1 MHSIFRTNYTLRKE
15 EWTFYNIIIIIYN
28 FIIILLQ
35 AVLQDV
41 PLPQAQLLGAGRDG
55 DELGP
60 DQLLPTDQLQL
71 RGQACSVWWAVI

>member
-1 MHSIFRTNYTLRKE
+1 M
-15 EWTFYNIIIIIYN
+15 NILKYC
-28 FIIILLQ
+28 IIILLQ

-60 DQLLPTDQLQL
+60 DQLLPPDQLQL
-71 RGQACSVWWAVI
+71 RGQACSV